1 MSAPTPPMRR
11 RYLDWL
17 RGLAVLVMIEAHVLD
32 SWTRV
37 DQRDS
42 MLFGWSM
49 IVGGFGAPLFLFL
62 AGLSVALSAGSKWRR
77 HNDQRAA
84 ARAVMRRGL
93 EIFGLAF
100 LFRVQALVVSWGSWM
115 SLLKVDILNVMGPSI
130 VAAAALWGA
139 ARSVRG
145 RLLLFA
151 LATLVVSTLTPLV
164 RAAGFLYPLPDPIEG
179 YLRPRPGFTN
189 FAIFPWTAF
198 VFSGAF
204 IGVLIDE
211 ARTHETESRLNRRI
225 ALGGVTL
232 AGGAFAGSYLPS
244 VLPNS
249 QFWTSSPSF
258 FLIRTGILITAVGL
272 AYAWSLRPRSI
283 GSWSP
288 LEQIGRTSLFIYWI
302 HIELIYGLMVRPLH
316 KSMTL
321 GEAWIGVIAF
331 SLLMIIASLVKERVA
346 THLARIRAGRAAQLA
361 PRNVI

>member
-1 MSAPTPPMRR
+1 MRR
-11 RYLDWL
+11 GYLDWL

-42 MLFGWSM
+42 MWFGWSM

-62 AGLSVALSAGSKWRR
+62 AGLSVSLSAGSKFRR
-77 HNDQRAA
+77 HNDQQAA

-164 RAAGFLYPLPDPIEG
+164 RAADFLYPLPDP
-179 YLRPRPGFTN
+179 
-189 FAIFPWTAF
+189 
-198 VFSGAF
+198 
-204 IGVLIDE
+204 
-211 ARTHETESRLNRRI
+211 
-225 ALGGVTL
+225 
-232 AGGAFAGSYLPS
+232 
-244 VLPNS
+244 
-249 QFWTSSPSF
+249 
-258 FLIRTGILITAVGL
+258 
-272 AYAWSLRPRSI
+272 
-283 GSWSP
+283 
-288 LEQIGRTSLFIYWI
+288 
-302 HIELIYGLMVRPLH
+302 
-316 KSMTL
+316 
-321 GEAWIGVIAF
+321 
-331 SLLMIIASLVKERVA
+331 
-346 THLARIRAGRAAQLA
+346 
-361 PRNVI
+361 